1 MQLNFIVRIF
11 DMPLT
16 PAQIQELADRFCS
29 ILMSHACHGLATS
42 SLDGMGEI
50 TFRDGLIVAAAASGS
65 KIRQAWIF
73 EREDLPSG
81 WSDAAVDLT
90 IIRPSDADSPKV
102 VGAVELKWWRQEDS
116 GNASNR
122 RCELVKD
129 FIRAAANYKNVED
142 FSFVALLSTEVSW
155 KTTTSTNGSDKDAM
169 TLLTASGTQKWN
181 LKALSECASVK
192 SSVRSLGHRVPVP
205 SAFHTKLL
213 AAHELSFVSGRTAS
227 ARVWSVVKPQKTV
240 FLSLKELESRFN
252 IKARSSAEGNDTVGV
267 QEGERGS

>member
-1 MQLNFIVRIF
+1 
-11 DMPLT
+11 MPMKH
-16 PAQIQELADRFCS
+16 AEIQELADRFCS

-50 TFRDGLIVAAAASGS
+50 TFRDGLVVAAAASGA
-65 KIRQAWIF
+65 KLKQAWIF
-73 EREDLPSG
+73 EREHLPDG

-90 IIRPSDADSPKV
+90 IFRSSAVDTYKV

-122 RCELVKD
+122 RRDLVKD
-129 FIRAAANYKNVED
+129 FIRAASNYKNVED

-155 KTTTSTNGSDKDAM
+155 DKTTSTDGSDKDAM
-169 TLLTASGTQKWN
+169 TLLTADGTQKWN
-181 LKALSECASVK
+181 LKDLDKCASVK

-213 AAHELSFVSGRTAS
+213 AAHDLSFVSGRTAS

-240 FLSLKELESRFN
+240 FLSEKELEKRFG
-252 IKARSSAEGNDTVGV
+252 IKARAADVSKDPNAA
-267 QEGERGS
+267 QEDATES